1 MTDLSLS
8 SKTSLPPPP
17 VIGVLVPALLPEVTR
32 EGWTIQSSGNSV
44 CGYWVGGRSHSAL
57 CYMWVSPHRAWYM
70 VSILKLE
77 FTYSHSQIG
86 DITLYTGLVGVGVHG
101 AWTVPL
107 WLGTVVPAR
116 SS

>member
-1 MTDLSLS
+1 MTGLSPS

-44 CGYWVGGRSHSAL
+44 CGYWVGGRSRSAL

-70 VSILKLE
+70 VSSLKLE
-77 FTYSHSQIG
+77 FNSF
-86 DITLYTGLVGVGVHG
+86 TLPN
-101 AWTVPL
+101 W
-107 WLGTVVPAR
+107 
-116 SS
+116 